1 MKMDSAAFQHA
12 FVVEQLAAAFKKCE
26 AKGISPEMTIQTV
39 LSSGVTM
46 LIAAQG
52 PEGAAT
58 LLDSM
63 ADAIRHGEI
72 TATEH

>member
-1 MKMDSAAFQHA
+1 MKMDSGEFQHA
-12 FVVEQLAAAFKKCE
+12 FVVKQLTAAFKKCE
-26 AKGISPEMTIQTV
+26 AKGISPEIMIQTV
-39 LSSGVTM
+39 LSSGVTL

-52 PEGAAT
+52 PDGAAT

-63 ADAIRHGEI
+63 AAAIRHGEI